1 MKSKMQETME
11 RQADDLRRLHAD
23 TGRIEELAAR
33 LADRRVLVIGT
44 GTSWHAAAQGA
55 LFLRKAGVDAWA
67 IPSADFCFDGPAVG
81 PNDSVVAMTHT
92 GAKRYTGEALE
103 QARSDGAVTVVIS
116 GLGVE
121 GADLETV
128 PREVSAAYTAS
139 HLGALFR
146 LAQLA
151 QALGADL
158 GDLGTVPDAVAEAM
172 ASEPM
177 SVGVPDRLMEFIGGG
192 INQWTA
198 AEGALKVR
206 ETAYVATEGLG
217 IEQFLHGPSVALR
230 RTDTL
235 VCFDGGGPWTE
246 RIGEIADAAEQSG
259 VCVKRVSAPGIG
271 EPLSIFPLTVAAQ
284 RIALELAG
292 KLGTDPDTFGRGIPG
307 REPWSAIRL

>member
-23 TGRIEELAAR
+23 TGRIEGLAAL
-33 LADRRVLVIGT
+33 LAERRVFVVGT
-44 GTSWHAAAQGA
+44 GTSWHAASQGA
-55 LFLRKAGVDAWA
+55 RFLRQAAVEAWA
-67 IPSADFCFDGPAVG
+67 IPSADFYFDGPAAG
-81 PNDSVVAMTHT
+81 PNDAVIALTHS
-92 GAKRYTGEALE
+92 GAKRYTGEALK

-116 GLGVE
+116 GVGVE

-128 PREVSAAYTAS
+128 PREKSAAFTAS

-158 GDLGTVPDAVAEAM
+158 GDLGAVPDAVAAAM
-172 ASEPM
+172 SSGPM

-198 AEGALKVR
+198 AEAALKVR

-230 RTDTL
+230 KTDTL

-246 RIGEIADAAEQSG
+246 RIAEIAEAASQSG
-259 VCVKRVSAPGIG
+259 VCVKKISEPGIG
-271 EPLSIFPLTVAAQ
+271 ETLSIFPLTVAAQ
-284 RIALELAG
+284 RIALELAE
-292 KLGTDPDTFGRGIPG
+292 KLGTDPDTFGRDVSG
-307 REPWSAIRL
+307 RESWAAIPL

>member
-23 TGRIEELAAR
+23 TGRIEELAAL
-33 LADRRVLVIGT
+33 LAERRVFVIGT
-44 GTSWHAAAQGA
+44 GTSWHAASQGA

-67 IPSADFCFDGPAVG
+67 IPSADFYLDGPAAG

-92 GAKRYTGEALE
+92 GAKRYTGEALK

-128 PREVSAAYTAS
+128 PREVSAAFTAS

-151 QALGADL
+151 QSLGANL
-158 GDLGTVPDAVAEAM
+158 GDLGEVPDAVAAAM
-172 ASEPM
+172 ASGPM

-198 AEGALKVR
+198 AEAALKVR
-206 ETAYVATEGLG
+206 EAAYVATEGLG

-246 RIGEIADAAEQSG
+246 RIAEIAEAAGQSG

-284 RIALELAG
+284 RIALELAEN
-292 KLGTDPDTFGRGIPG
+292 LGTDPDTFGRDIPG
-307 REPWSAIRL
+307 REPWGAIRL